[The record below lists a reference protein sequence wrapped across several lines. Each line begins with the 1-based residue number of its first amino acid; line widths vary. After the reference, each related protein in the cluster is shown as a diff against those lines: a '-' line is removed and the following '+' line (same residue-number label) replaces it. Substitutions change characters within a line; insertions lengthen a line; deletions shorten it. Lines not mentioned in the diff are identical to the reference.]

1 MVTVL
6 SGLSQNSSG
15 RRMPR
20 VKSNKEPCAVWRGL
34 FLFLLSCFPVA
45 AQVAPIPT
53 PTQLP
58 GSPFAIR
65 KNWIIGGTGSWD
77 YLTVDPTAER
87 LFIAHGRTVQVVDL
101 ASGSIAGQIGD
112 FRNAHAIALDDTGQY
127 GYISDGP
134 ADLIAVF
141 DRITLAVEAT
151 IPIGCSPRSIA
162 FEHRSRLLFAVCGS
176 NVANPETQPL
186 VRRPSGIASRPPR
199 TTGQPPAAGNDEDN
213 NFAGISHVVAVDTDK
228 NTAVADI
235 AIPGDFRFAQADGA
249 GHVYVTVAE
258 AERMEFS
265 NGHTNRYLI
274 PPRIAKFDGP
284 TVAAEVQRLR
294 EHQANSNSPVSMD
307 WVGDDGRGERAGFST
322 VPLPS
327 NCRRPQGL
335 AVDSKDFRLFA
346 ACNDQQLLILNATDG
361 HVIATL
367 TTGPGDDVTGY
378 DPERELIY
386 SANGAGYGSLTIIQ
400 QDANTDSY
408 AVIQNLPTLAR
419 ARTLAVDSSS
429 GNVYLVTDYMGVDL
443 TPRGGFAPIKTTP
456 ISGSFQVLVVG
467 H

>member
-443 TPRGGFAPIKTTP
+443 SPRGGFAPIKTTP